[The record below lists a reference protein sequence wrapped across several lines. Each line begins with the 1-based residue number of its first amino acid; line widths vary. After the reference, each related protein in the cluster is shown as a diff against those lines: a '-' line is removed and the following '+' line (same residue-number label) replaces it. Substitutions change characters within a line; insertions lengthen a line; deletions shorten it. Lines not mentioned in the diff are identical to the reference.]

1 VFSSARIRI
10 STIAVLGAAL
20 AYGAGFWLVL
30 LHHAEGGHEAGEPG
44 LLLHALRDGTLA
56 LPGVFA
62 AVWLGGTLSLGL
74 VDRHGRLP
82 ARWRAGLLAAGAAV
96 IGAIVLAAGS
106 PLHALFFSAEEGH
119 GLPLAL
125 HLGRDALLAL
135 AGALP
140 IAAGVVAAPGSLGA
154 LPVRRRRPAPTP
166 APAPVLATAKPGT
179 LTRRTLVAGGLA
191 GAAAAGVGLTRAP
204 KPARA
209 QVVTDHLAMFIND
222 GHVPMVD
229 GTLVYMRGYGGAP
242 AGDPTP
248 SLTIDPQLFLADR
261 AGPVAGR
268 TYPLVGPD
276 RIPEEGIPDDAGI
289 DPSGVGRHF
298 IHRRFWASFF
308 PQRTIVAETGSRI
321 RLRITNRLAEP
332 HTFTIAGV
340 VDATI
345 APGATRD
352 VEFDAPGPGTYIYSD
367 TENTPVNRVLGMF
380 GVLLVVPAAAP
391 WTFDGR
397 EAEFERQFLWIFHDI
412 DTEWARRARMGAT
425 IDPVATPAVPR
436 YFTINDRSGVFSLGI
451 SPDEASNRR
460 AHEDTRPGGHGR
472 AVDVRDF
479 SHPAFGTGQLIRVVN
494 TGIAVHQPHWHGNHV
509 WTVVVN
515 NEVLSRSTPRISP
528 DGHILLQHWED
539 VVELDPM
546 VTKAVML
553 PVKPPPDALEVV
565 LANQKCEFTYPMH
578 CHAEMSQTAGGG
590 LYPGGQVT
598 DWILRP

>member
-1 VFSSARIRI
+1 VIPAARIRI
-10 STIAVLGAAL
+10 STIVVLGAAL

-30 LHHAEGGHEAGEPG
+30 VHHAEGGHEAGEPA

-56 LPGVFA
+56 LPGVLA
-62 AVWLGGTLSLGL
+62 AVWLGGTLALGL

-82 ARWRAGLLAAGAAV
+82 TRWRAGLLAAGAALA
-96 IGAIVLAAGS
+96 GAIVLAAGS
-106 PLHALFFSAEEGH
+106 PLHALFFGAEEGH

-125 HLGRDALLAL
+125 HLGRDTLLAL

-140 IAAGVVAAPGSLGA
+140 LAGVVVAAPGRA
-154 LPVRRRRPAPTP
+154 AMPVPRRRPAPEPALAATATP
-166 APAPVLATAKPGT
+166 ARSAT

-191 GAAAAGVGLTRAP
+191 GAAAAGVGLTRMP

-209 QVVTDHLAMFIND
+209 QVVTDHLPLFIND

-229 GTLVYMRGYGGAP
+229 GTLVYMRGYGGSP
-242 AGDPTP
+242 AGDPAP
-248 SLTIDPQLFLADR
+248 SLTIDPQLFLR
-261 AGPVAGR
+261 ER
-268 TYPLVGPD
+268 VGPLASRIYPVVGED
-276 RIPEEGIPDDAGI
+276 RIPEEGVPADAGI
-289 DPSGVGRHF
+289 DRSGVGRHF
-298 IHRRFWASFF
+298 IRRRFWASFF
-308 PQRTIVAETGSRI
+308 PQRTIVAESGSRI

-352 VEFDAPGPGTYIYSD
+352 VEFDAPGPGTYVYSD
-367 TENTPVNRVLGMF
+367 TENAPVNRVLGLF
-380 GVLLVVPAAAP
+380 GVLLVVPADAP

-479 SHPAFGTGQLIRVVN
+479 SDPAFGTGQLIRIVN

-509 WTVVVN
+509 WTVAVN

-546 VTKAVML
+546 QSKAVIL
-553 PVKPPPDALEVV
+553 PVKPPPDALEAVIE
-565 LANQKCEFTYPMH
+565 NQACEFIYPMH